1 MAGPVNRRTLR
12 HAAQL
17 AWSCSRA
24 EVMFLISA
32 TTIAS
37 LTVPLVI
44 WLTEVLI
51 NRVVSAGHHGAPVST
66 WLPWAA
72 ALGLSFAAQRIFPTF
87 LQNHQRRLA
96 EQIRQHVEAAFLA
109 ASTQVQ
115 LGLMENPEW
124 HDTMLRASR
133 SAGRQSSLV
142 LGYLQLYGG
151 LVASVSMLGILLSL
165 NPLLVFI
172 AFGLILA
179 SAPQQ
184 YFQSRIIYEL
194 YDKATSNERERM
206 YIRLLLT
213 ESFAAKDIQAY
224 RLAPSLLRR
233 HEILAR
239 HWLGQFRTAMRR
251 VDYYTAV
258 TGVIIAVLGLA
269 GYVFLISRGMAGTIS
284 AGGVAAAIGGFAS
297 LGGQF
302 SSISLGAMT
311 IAEDTKF
318 LDDLLDFVPDAPAGA
333 TPTAALPES
342 APPQR
347 HLTTSEG
354 ITFDNVSFTYPGASR
369 PVFSGL
375 NLHIRGGELT
385 AIVGGNGSGKS
396 TLAKLLLRF
405 YDPSDGVIRI
415 GGMNLRDLEP
425 EEIRS
430 LIGVLFQDFVVFDFT
445 IRENVTFGR
454 VDAQRPGQAVD
465 DALEAAQAA
474 KFVAAFPHGA
484 ETALGH
490 LATSSQHLSGGQLQR
505 LALARLIFRD
515 ASLWILD
522 EPTSALDP
530 AAEEAVFNEVR
541 RLLAGRTGVIVSHRF
556 STVRMA
562 DRILV
567 IEAGQIIEQ
576 GTHDELM
583 KLDGRYAEFFELQA
597 TRYR

>member
-1 MAGPVNRRTLR
+1 MNWRALR

-17 AWSCSRA
+17 AWFCSRA
-24 EVMFLISA
+24 EVVFLISA

-37 LTVPLVI
+37 LTVPLMI

-51 NRVVSAGHHGAPVST
+51 NLVVSVGHHGAPVST

-87 LQNHQRRLA
+87 LQNHQRRLG
-96 EQIRQHVEAAFLA
+96 EQIRQHVETTFLA
-109 ASTQVQ
+109 ASSQVQ

-124 HDTMLRASR
+124 HDTLLRASR

-142 LGYLQLYGG
+142 LGYLQIYGS
-151 LVASVSMLGILLSL
+151 LIVSISMLGILLSL
-165 NPLLVFI
+165 NPLLVLI

-184 YFQSRIIYEL
+184 YFQSRTIYEL
-194 YDKATSNERERM
+194 YDRATSNERERM

-213 ESFAAKDIQAY
+213 ESFATKDIQAY
-224 RLAPSLLRR
+224 QLAPSLLRR
-233 HEILAR
+233 HEISAR

-251 VDYYTAV
+251 VDYYTLI
-258 TGVIIAVLGLA
+258 TGVIIAVLSLA
-269 GYVFLISRGMAGTIS
+269 GYIFLISRGMAGTIS
-284 AGGVAAAIGGFAS
+284 AGGVAAAIVGFAS

-311 IAEDTKF
+311 VAENTKF
-318 LDDLLDFVPDAPAGA
+318 LGDFLAFVPDAPVTNA
-333 TPTAALPES
+333 TPPATLPEPTPVLQQTS
-342 APPQR
+342 P
-347 HLTTSEG
+347 SEG

-405 YDPSDGVIRI
+405 YDPSHGAVYL
-415 GGMNLRDLEP
+415 GGINLRDLKP

-430 LIGVLFQDFVVFDFT
+430 LIGVLFQDFVIFDFT

-454 VDAQRPGQAVD
+454 VDARRPEQAVD
-465 DALEAAQAA
+465 DSLEAAQAA
-474 KFVAAFPHGA
+474 KFVAAFPDGA

-541 RLLAGRTGVIVSHRF
+541 RLLAGRMGIIMSHRF

-567 IEAGQIIEQ
+567 IEAGQIIEH
-576 GTHDELM
+576 GTHDDLM
-583 KLDGRYAEFFELQA
+583 KLDGKYAELFRLQA
-597 TRYR
+597 THYR